1 MCRGLGERRHVC
13 VCVRVSV
20 CVCVCVSVYTNVEF
34 IDCDLVSYILLI
46 GFFKQIK

>member
-1 MCRGLGERRHVC
+1 VQRPGGKEACVC
-13 VCVRVSV
+13 VCTCVCV